1 MRFMLLMIP
10 RGYESAPPDQQPP
23 ADRVAEMMKFNQDM
37 QEAGILLYCE
47 GLHPPS
53 AGKRVS
59 FAGGRPTV
67 TDGPFTET
75 KECLGGF
82 WMIQVK
88 SLQEAVDW
96 ARRCPGSDNEVIEI
110 RRVQEIEDFNEEIK
124 KLIGGFETMQGA
136 ARKRTPAARKPKARK
151 VAKKS
156 KRKS

>member
-1 MRFMLLMIP
+1 MRFMMLMIP
-10 RGYESAPPDQQPP
+10 KGYETAVPDQQPP
-23 ADRVAEMMKFNQDM
+23 AERVGEMMKFNQAM
-37 QEAGILLYCE
+37 QDAGILLYCE

-110 RRVQEIEDFNEEIK
+110 RRVQEIEDFNEQVKEKID
-124 KLIGGFETMQGA
+124 GFDTMQGTGWN
-136 ARKRTPAARKPKARK
+136 KREPAKKRPKAK
-151 VAKKS
+151 KAKKA

>member
-1 MRFMLLMIP
+1 MRFMMLMIP
-10 RGYESAPPDQQPP
+10 KGYEAAAPDKQPP
-23 ADRVAEMMKFNQDM
+23 ADRVGEMMKFNKAMQD
-37 QEAGILLYCE
+37 AGILLYCE

-59 FAGGRPTV
+59 FAGGKPTV

-82 WMIQVK
+82 WMIRVK

-124 KLIGGFETMQGA
+124 KNIGGFDTIQGT
-136 ARKRTPAARKPKARK
+136 ARKKAKKPA
-151 VAKKS
+151 AKKS
-156 KRKS
+156 KKAKRKS